1 MDAAAAAPGMPA
13 SRAPAPEA
21 PAFDAPD
28 LHARLDALDD
38 AGLDALPFG
47 VVRMDRD
54 GTVTGYNAAER
65 RLSGLG
71 PDRVLGRH
79 FFTGVAPCTDNAVV
93 AGRFAEEALDASLP
107 YVFTMR
113 MRATPV
119 TLRLLGS
126 RASPHRY
133 LVVGPPR

>member
-1 MDAAAAAPGMPA
+1 MDDH
-13 SRAPAPEA
+13 

-38 AGLDALPFG
+38 DGLDALPFG

-71 PDRVLGRH
+71 RDRVLGRR
-79 FFTGVAPCTDNAVV
+79 FFTGVAPCTDNALV
-93 AGRFAEEALDASLP
+93 AGRFGEDALDAVLP

-113 MRATPV
+113 MKATPV
-119 TLRLLGS
+119 TLRLLK
-126 RASPHRY
+126 APDSPHRY

>member
-1 MDAAAAAPGMPA
+1 MHDPQAYGAPV
-13 SRAPAPEA
+13 
-21 PAFDAPD
+21 FDAPD

-47 VVRMDRD
+47 VVRMDAD

-65 RLSGLG
+65 RLSGLSR
-71 PDRVLGRH
+71 DRVLGRG
-79 FFTGVAPCTDNAVV
+79 FFAGVAPCTDNAVV
-93 AGRFAEEALDASLP
+93 AGRYAEAALDAVVP

-113 MRATPV
+113 MKATPV
-119 TLRLLGS
+119 TLRLLRSG
-126 RASPHRY
+126 ASPHRY